1 MITSYCDIYR
11 NDGWLSQVWQG
22 NREIDRVFKGSEL
35 VWQLNFIDKYM
46 IWGSTT
52 NNGLTVNIIEN
63 SNIIINGTCTRN
75 CYLKISNNLELNN
88 SRPVLWNEETLGDI
102 PITKLH
108 VKIIPISGS
117 FTTPAVWAADAFNF
131 TLRYDN
137 DNIFINNKIGLGVTD
152 TVSTT
157 TAMLRTC
164 VIWIRAG
171 MIFDNFKFIPLVY
184 RYDND
189 GNSL

>member
-75 CYLKISNNLELNN
+75 CNLKITNNLEINN
-88 SRPVLWNEETLGDI
+88 TRPVLWNEETLGDI

-117 FTTPAVWAADAFNF
+117 FTTPAATVDAFNF